1 MNTHIEQ
8 SIHETFLHL
17 EGCLSLA
24 FEHTPVAELSQLI
37 AFLPDCNP
45 SARKLILGE
54 LIKLDMAKAA
64 ELGQFRPLS
73 YYAEILK
80 EVFDDGLPPLDLV
93 LDEIQIRREFDLLPS
108 NVELQKMYP
117 HLADILDQMLSRDI
131 AEPIARTVEKPPLFH
146 ELQTIDEFTILRL
159 LGQGAFANVY
169 LAKQQS
175 MMRLVALKASHRKS
189 DEPIALSQLDHP
201 NVVRVYDQRRISEPE
216 SHLLYMEYVPGGT
229 LSEVIQDTRVK
240 KLEEL
245 SGRQLLAT
253 VDKALVIAEQQRPER
268 SQTREQLSQMEWSAV
283 VAWLGV
289 QLAEGIAAAHRSGVM
304 HRDIKPANILVSA
317 EGVPKLADFN
327 VSFGSMAGCSGA
339 AVHFGGSL
347 AYMSPEQLQ
356 VASPFGTMK
365 AEQLDHRSDLYSLA
379 VVLWE
384 LWQGK
389 RPQQAVDLV
398 ENWYQAVVQQIELR
412 KQQPLL
418 PRNPVNA
425 TGRVL
430 EKTLRL
436 TMSEDRDRRPRSGSE
451 FAGRLRL
458 ALHPKAA
465 ESFEPAE
472 DSWRAKLLRLPVFLV
487 TSFIIFIPNGIAG
500 ALNYQYNFRS
510 IEQAHPEL
518 ISFFANLSIW
528 INSITFPIGA
538 VILFSFSFPVQRD
551 LKRVWKGGIAPSL
564 ALDSA
569 WNLGH
574 RAAMIGGLLWM
585 IAGFLFPLI
594 MGIAKP
600 SFGLK
605 DSLEI
610 FLSLFICG
618 GIAWIYPFFGV
629 SLVSTMVYYPS
640 LIAPTMTDYE
650 LAERIH
656 TTKKRATY
664 FLSTAAAIPLLA
676 LGLLAVI
683 PEASQAHN
691 GFLFVIVVITSIA
704 LPFAFVAHQRLIEQ
718 CGILSSVLAAE

>member
-1 MNTHIEQ
+1 MSTHVEQ

-24 FEHTPVAELSQLI
+24 FDHTPVAELSQLL

-64 ELGQFRPLS
+64 EYGQFRPLS
-73 YYAEILK
+73 YYADILK
-80 EVFDDGLPPLDLV
+80 VVFDQGLPPLDLV
-93 LDEIQIRREFDLLPS
+93 LDELQIRREFDVLPPIA
-108 NVELQKMYP
+108 ELQNMYP
-117 HLADILDQMLSRDI
+117 HLADILDQVLSRDV
-131 AEPIARTVEKPPLFH
+131 AEPISKTLEKPPLFQ
-146 ELQTIDEFTILRL
+146 ELQTIDEFIILRL

-169 LAKQQS
+169 LARQQS
-175 MMRLVALKASHRKS
+175 MMRLVALKASHRMS
-189 DEPIALSQLDHP
+189 DEPIALSQLDHA
-201 NVVRVYDQRRISEPE
+201 NVVRVFDQRRITEPE

-229 LSEVIQDTRVK
+229 LSEIIRDTRDQS
-240 KLEEL
+240 LEEL
-245 SGRQLLAT
+245 SGRHLLAT

-289 QLAEGIAAAHRSGVM
+289 QLAEGIAAAHRCGVM

-356 VASPFGTMK
+356 VANPVGSMT
-365 AEQLDHRSDLYSLA
+365 AEQLDDRSDLYSLA

-389 RPQQAVDLV
+389 RPQQATELVD
-398 ENWYQAVVQQIELR
+398 NWYQAVVQQIELR
-412 KQQPLL
+412 KQRPVMPRFPL
-418 PRNPVNA
+418 NA

-436 TMSEDRDRRPRSGSE
+436 TMSEDRDRRPRSGDE

-465 ESFEPAE
+465 ESFEPADE
-472 DSWRAKLLRLPVFLV
+472 SWRAKLLRLPVFLV

-500 ALNYQYNFRS
+500 AINYQYNFRS
-510 IEQAHPEL
+510 VEQAHPEL
-518 ISFFANLSIW
+518 VLFFRSLSTW
-528 INSITFPIGA
+528 INATTFPIGA
-538 VILFSFSFPVQRD
+538 LILFSFSFPVQRE
-551 LKRVWKGGIAPSL
+551 LKRVWKGGVAPSL

-585 IAGFLFPLI
+585 IAGLLFPLI
-594 MGIAKP
+594 IGIAKP
-600 SFGLK
+600 SFGLR

-610 FLSLFICG
+610 FLSLVICG

-640 LIAPTMTDYE
+640 LIAPTMIDNE
-650 LAERIH
+650 LPKRIQK
-656 TTKKRATY
+656 TIKRATY
-664 FLSTAAAIPLLA
+664 FLGTAAAIPLLA
-676 LGLLAVI
+676 LGLLALF
-683 PEASQAHN
+683 PAASESHN
-691 GFLFVIVVITSIA
+691 GFLFVIVMLTSVA
-704 LPFAFVAHQRLIEQ
+704 LPFAFIAHQRLVEQ
-718 CGILSSVLAAE
+718 CGILATVLAAE